1 MPVFANSN
9 EPLTNLH
16 HRVAG
21 ARGYERLSADNSS
34 EALRSNMEKPAKP
47 AGKKD
52 SKGEQA
58 EADVSRALRSV
69 YDDTLQEE
77 VPDDFLD
84 LLGKLQ

>member
-1 MPVFANSN
+1 M
-9 EPLTNLH
+9 
-16 HRVAG
+16 
-21 ARGYERLSADNSS
+21 SADNSS

-52 SKGEQA
+52 NKGDQA
-58 EADVSRALRSV
+58 EADVGRALKSV

-77 VPDDFLD
+77 VPDDFLE